1 MSLLGDLCRESMV
14 DFQGYADDTQNWLSF
29 IPGQAG
35 SHNLCYQTL
44 QQCVQKV
51 KLWMSTNFLH
61 LNMDKT
67 EFIVFCTKP
76 QLLKS
81 PWFPDIEL
89 DGDQIQAV
97 SAVRN
102 LHFHMDLHL
111 KNDKHINNVTSKC
124 IFLIKKISVVR
135 NLLDMD
141 AVCIIMQALVI
152 SRLDYCNSLLMG
164 STSINLINCKEY

>member
-1 MSLLGDLCRESMV
+1 MLMIPKTDSVSSQDKLALMS
-14 DFQGYADDTQNWLSF
+14 FA
-29 IPGQAG
+29 IK
-35 SHNLCYQTL
+35 TL
-44 QQCVQKV
+44 QQCVLKV
-51 KLWMSTNFLH
+51 KLWMSTYFLC
-61 LNMDKT
+61 LNTDKT

-81 PWFPDIEL
+81 LGFPDFEL

-102 LHFHMDLHL
+102 LGFDIDRHL

-135 NLLDMD
+135 KLLDMD
-141 AVCIIMQALVI
+141 TVHIIMYAFVI
-152 SRLDYCNSLLMG
+152 LRLDYCNSLLMG
-164 STSINLINCKEY
+164 SPKYQLDKL